1 MAFLGRVFCASLRF
15 PEAVGRKGYLSPT
28 HRVKGCY
35 KRCLAGEGLLIFTVE
50 LIFMSI
56 HCCIFLLVIS

>member
-1 MAFLGRVFCASLRF
+1 MSLRF